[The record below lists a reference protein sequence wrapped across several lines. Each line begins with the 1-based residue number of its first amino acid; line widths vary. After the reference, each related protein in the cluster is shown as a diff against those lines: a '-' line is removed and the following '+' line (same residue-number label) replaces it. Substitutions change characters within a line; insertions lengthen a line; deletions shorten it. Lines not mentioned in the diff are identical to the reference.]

1 MNDKKFTI
9 QLLSNYQQ
17 RCFVEFLTEWKKEH
31 EEEYLSFRDDLE
43 SNTSGDFSVYAKLF
57 EMAVECI
64 PANILVMCK
73 ELFGAEVLPF
83 EIDDKKREIDELVEK
98 FLYFDGYARF
108 DTSQEEWTEEYVTEK
123 DEPPD

>member
-57 EMAVECI
+57 EMAVERI

-83 EIDDKKREIDELVEK
+83 EIDDKKREIQFPPTLNYTKLGRRAGNGWDVNLVGILLNHI
-98 FLYFDGYARF
+98 FWQLL
-108 DTSQEEWTEEYVTEK
+108 
-123 DEPPD
+123 